1 VFRNVRSL
9 LNPMYASNSD
19 DDSNPDER
27 PSAAELRRHPYLI
40 RPPGWGFSDFFG
52 SQEGPRDDTVEY

>member
-1 VFRNVRSL
+1 
-9 LNPMYASNSD
+9 MYVSNRD

-52 SQEGPRDDTVEY
+52 TQEGPRDDTDEY